1 MELKEVFSVLSKGV
15 MVSLNSK
22 RYFEV
27 ANYLNIEENF
37 KEASEVFEKIGF
49 NLIGENGYFYL
60 AKNEGLKANEIESF
74 INTHKRLFVALSILK
89 SLFPYLDS
97 SQTIKQSQFLA
108 KLTQKEDDLIL
119 QKLHYLFGQKDL
131 KSLTE
136 ELFTLLQK
144 HYVIEKV
151 DLKNK
156 DEYIVLNAL
165 AYYLDILEGIQE

>member
-27 ANYLNIEENF
+27 ANYLSIEENF

-60 AKNEGLKANEIESF
+60 AKNESLNTQELESF
-74 INTHKRLFVALSILK
+74 ITTHKKLFVALSIVK

-97 SQTIKQSQFLA
+97 SQTIKQSQFLT
-108 KLTQKEDDLIL
+108 KLTQKEDDLLL
-119 QKLHYLFGQKDL
+119 QKLHFLFGQKDL
-131 KSLTE
+131 KSFTE
-136 ELFTLLQK
+136 ELFTLLEK
-144 HYVIEKV
+144 HYVIERL
-151 DLKNK
+151 DIKNR

-165 AYYLDILEGIQE
+165 AYYLEILEGVQ